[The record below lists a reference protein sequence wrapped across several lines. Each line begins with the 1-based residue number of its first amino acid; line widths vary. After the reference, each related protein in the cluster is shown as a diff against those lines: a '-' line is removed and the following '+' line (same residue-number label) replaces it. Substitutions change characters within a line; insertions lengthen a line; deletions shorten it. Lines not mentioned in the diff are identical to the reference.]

1 MIATEYAAERE
12 RMVRE
17 QLEKRGIRDPR
28 VLEAFRAVPRHQFVP
43 PGLVD
48 SAYEDR
54 PLQIGRGQTISQP
67 LMVGLMTQALE
78 LRGGE
83 KVLEVGT
90 GSGYQ
95 AAILLQLGAR
105 VFSVERHAELQADAG
120 ARLERAGC
128 GGASLRVGDGTLGW
142 PEEAP
147 FDRIIV
153 TAGAPDVPIELLK
166 QLGEGGSMLIP
177 IGDEQRQ
184 VLTRFRRAEG
194 RIVREDLGACAF
206 VKLIGREGWPA

>member
-17 QLEKRGIRDPR
+17 QIEKRGIRDPR
-28 VLEAFRAVPRHQFVP
+28 VLEAFRSVPRHQFVP
-43 PGLVD
+43 PGMIEN
-48 SAYEDR
+48 AYEDR
-54 PLQIGRGQTISQP
+54 PLPIGRDQTISQP
-67 LMVGLMTQALE
+67 LMVALMTQACE
-78 LRGGE
+78 LKGGE
-83 KVLEVGT
+83 KVLEIGT

-95 AAILLQLGAR
+95 AAILMHMGCR
-105 VFSVERHAELQADAG
+105 VYSIERLAELQAEAKV
-120 ARLERAGC
+120 RLERAGYP
-128 GGASLRVGDGTLGW
+128 GAALRVGDGTLGW

-147 FDRIIV
+147 FDRILV

-184 VLTRFRRAEG
+184 KLIRFRREHG
-194 RIVREDLGACAF
+194 RVAREDLGACAF